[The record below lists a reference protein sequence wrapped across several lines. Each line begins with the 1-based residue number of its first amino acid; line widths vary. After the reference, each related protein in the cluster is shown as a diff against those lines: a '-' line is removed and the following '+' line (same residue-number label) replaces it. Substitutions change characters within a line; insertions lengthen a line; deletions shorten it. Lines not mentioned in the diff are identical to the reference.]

1 MVLIEGDA
9 TFRSR
14 DVQKMYEYIKDCDMV
29 LGTRTTNELINQGSN
44 MSIGLRIANLMVA
57 KFVEILW
64 WNYNE
69 PRFTDVGCT
78 YRAFWKTE
86 YDEIKHNFIGKGPEF
101 SPEMMI
107 EFIRNNKR
115 VIEIPVSYY
124 TRLGGKSK
132 HSESKVAILKTGLKM
147 LSLILK
153 KKLNE

>member
-1 MVLIEGDA
+1 
-9 TFRSR
+9 
-14 DVQKMYEYIKDCDMV
+14 
-29 LGTRTTNELINQGSN
+29 
-44 MSIGLRIANLMVA
+44 
-57 KFVEILW
+57 
-64 WNYNE
+64 
-69 PRFTDVGCT
+69 
-78 YRAFWKTE
+78 
-86 YDEIKHNFIGKGPEF
+86 
-101 SPEMMI
+101 MI